1 MSLNLLY
8 VPRDND
14 NQIYRSKNE
23 ANFLVRSAT
32 EADDE
37 QLVQLIAETMP
48 SNGMILAFER
58 YPSYL
63 AASHAQYNR
72 PDIKLVVPEENPA
85 QVVGMMNLGRR
96 DCFINGQAEGLRYV
110 ADLRLHP
117 MHRGNKVLRLLMDY
131 VYDSIPLDT
140 IFESVV
146 LEDNTV
152 ACNILHHQRKGF
164 PLPFHYDDI
173 RTFTVSQAEQ
183 PKQFAHYRFQQMN
196 SGHVGEA
203 NTFIRTMK
211 QHYNFLPN
219 YDFSGLAESN
229 HPFWLGMNIQDF
241 YIMYDQHN
249 QVIGL
254 YGLWNQK
261 PFKQTRVVDYSRPLK
276 LIKPFYNLYAGMR
289 GVLSLPK
296 KNDAFEYLMIHSAL
310 CHPEKQGVFA
320 SLIFHAKQ
328 QTKLRRKQAFCITL
342 ANKDPRIHWM
352 RNTTSHVIQA
362 KHYFHSFKAN
372 PYDVFDHNKIS
383 YFEVG
388 RI

>member
-48 SNGMILAFER
+48 SNGMTLAFER

-85 QVVGMMNLGRR
+85 QVLGMMNLGWR

-173 RTFTVSQAEQ
+173 RTFTVSQAEK

-211 QHYNFLPN
+211 QHYNFLPT

-249 QVIGL
+249 QVVGL

-328 QTKLRRKQAFCITL
+328 QTKLHRKQAFCITL

-372 PYDVFDHNKIS
+372 PSDVFDRNKIS

>member
-1 MSLNLLY
+1 
-8 VPRDND
+8 
-14 NQIYRSKNE
+14 
-23 ANFLVRSAT
+23 
-32 EADDE
+32 
-37 QLVQLIAETMP
+37 
-48 SNGMILAFER
+48 
-58 YPSYL
+58 
-63 AASHAQYNR
+63 
-72 PDIKLVVPEENPA
+72 VPEENPA
-85 QVVGMMNLGRR
+85 QVVGMMNLGWR

-152 ACNILHHQRKGF
+152 ACNILHRQRKGF

-173 RTFTVSQAEQ
+173 RTFTVSQAEK

-249 QVIGL
+249 QVVGL

-342 ANKDPRIHWM
+342 ANKDSRIHWM

-372 PYDVFDHNKIS
+372 PYDVFDRNKIS
-383 YFEVG
+383 YFEAG